1 MIRRN
6 NENYDFLNEEL
17 IEELV
22 TDLQGYFTNI
32 DKYTLNLLHQNKIKK
47 EEFLEKSI
55 NYLMTKGVNENAAKE
70 AADRFN
76 DYIFG
81 YNILNELIEDKDIS
95 DIRIIDE
102 NNIRVK
108 RLGKREGTNLKFKDK
123 EDYIRFVNYIAV
135 KNKVNI
141 GDLNAIQFF
150 TDNETSP
157 DFILRFA
164 IATSFLNTSG
174 TPYVQIRKT
183 PKEKRT
189 LDQLV
194 ELNMMDENIKNYLVE
209 KAKTSTGIL
218 FTGKGAS
225 GKTTIMNALIDEIPT
240 NKSGLVIQESEEL
253 FSKIHPELMFQHV
266 VINRGEGKIRYTL
279 KDLART
285 GLLMDL
291 DYFIIG
297 EIKGEEA
304 RYFLNAAYTG
314 HKCWAS
320 VHGVNSTEAMDKLAD
335 YIKDAVDYTKA
346 DILKMLRYVSVIVYM
361 EDFKVKEISE
371 ITGYDEDKKQL
382 IYKRIF

>member
-1 MIRRN
+1 
-6 NENYDFLNEEL
+6 
-17 IEELV
+17 
-22 TDLQGYFTNI
+22 
-32 DKYTLNLLHQNKIKK
+32 
-47 EEFLEKSI
+47 
-55 NYLMTKGVNENAAKE
+55 
-70 AADRFN
+70 
-76 DYIFG
+76 
-81 YNILNELIEDKDIS
+81 
-95 DIRIIDE
+95 
-102 NNIRVK
+102 
-108 RLGKREGTNLKFKDK
+108 
-123 EDYIRFVNYIAV
+123 
-135 KNKVNI
+135 
-141 GDLNAIQFF
+141 
-150 TDNETSP
+150 
-157 DFILRFA
+157 
-164 IATSFLNTSG
+164 
-174 TPYVQIRKT
+174 
-183 PKEKRT
+183 
-189 LDQLV
+189 
-194 ELNMMDENIKNYLVE
+194 MMDENIKEYLIE

-266 VINRGEGKIRYTL
+266 VINRGEGKIKYTL

-371 ITGYDEDKKQL
+371 ITGYDEDKKCL